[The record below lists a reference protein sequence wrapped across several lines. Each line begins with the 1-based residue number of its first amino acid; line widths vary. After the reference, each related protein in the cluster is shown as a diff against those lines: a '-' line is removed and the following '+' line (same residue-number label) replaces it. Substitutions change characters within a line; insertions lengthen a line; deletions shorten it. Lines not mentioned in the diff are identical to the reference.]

1 MQIIAKMEEKKI
13 RMAPDHVESKESP
26 KEYIIE
32 QRVEEIKEK
41 VVQIRSK
48 WE

>member
-1 MQIIAKMEEKKI
+1 MEEKKI
-13 RMAPDHVESKESP
+13 RMAHDHVESAESP
-26 KEYIIE
+26 KEHIIE